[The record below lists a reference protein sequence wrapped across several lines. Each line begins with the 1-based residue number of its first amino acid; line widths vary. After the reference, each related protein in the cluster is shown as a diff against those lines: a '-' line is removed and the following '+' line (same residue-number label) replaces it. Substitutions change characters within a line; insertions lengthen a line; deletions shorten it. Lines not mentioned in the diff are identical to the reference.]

1 MSVATHHGGSTATP
15 FSSPSPVSVLA
26 PRAPPLSGPPAQ
38 PPPPPPAP
46 LQLTQDPPLL
56 EGPTRGGPPAQP
68 PPPPPAPLLLDQDP
82 PLSEGPSRAV
92 PLSVGQPLLPT
103 SVVEQ
108 QPAVTSVVN
117 PPTPTGSRTK
127 RARLSAA
134 VLAGLILVEL
144 WAGVA
149 SLSTSFLDAGHSLYA
164 FCEANPLLHSLLSLL
179 HPDSLTALK
188 SELGEWS
195 DWVFPEGGGCVAHWG
210 SQLYLAFDSR

>member
-1 MSVATHHGGSTATP
+1 MVASQDGDFPGTRAA
-15 FSSPSPVSVLA
+15 VLA
-26 PRAPPLSGPPAQ
+26 SRAPPLSGPPAQ

-108 QPAVTSVVN
+108 QPAVTSAVN

-149 SLSTSFLDAGHSLYA
+149 
-164 FCEANPLLHSLLSLL
+164 
-179 HPDSLTALK
+179 
-188 SELGEWS
+188 
-195 DWVFPEGGGCVAHWG
+195 
-210 SQLYLAFDSR
+210 